1 MEVTASAPGKLFL
14 LGEYGVALGGPAV
27 VAAVD
32 RHLTC
37 RARRVPGTGILRIR
51 TPSSEWTGPLR
62 ADDVTDVPIACRYA
76 AAAAVVGASLAGWK
90 DVDLSLETT
99 SALDGSG
106 PKVGLGGSAATVAA
120 VLAAVAR
127 LADDETMDA
136 RRRAGLGVAIHRHVQ
151 GGGSGADVV
160 GITFGGL
167 RSVRGL
173 APEPPPMTLAACGD
187 GVDFETAPISLP
199 TGQMLAVVATG
210 EAARTGP
217 RVAKFVDAALGR
229 RGNAAATVLTSWAD
243 GMGSAVEALRVACS
257 RGSAARARDA
267 VHLGRRLFD
276 RLGALAGIPVWTP
289 TLRRACNAQT
299 GAPQAAIKPSG
310 AGGGDCA
317 IALCE
322 VRQQAELARAWR
334 ASGLQPLD
342 LSVSEHGARASVM
355 PEEG

>member
-14 LGEYGVALGGPAV
+14 LGEYGVALGGPAI

-37 RARRVPGTGILRIR
+37 RARRVPGTGLLRIR
-51 TPSSEWTGPLR
+51 TPASEWAGPLR
-62 ADDVTDVPIACRYA
+62 TDDVTDVPMACRYA
-76 AAAAVVGASLAGWK
+76 AAAAVVGANLVGWR
-90 DVDLSLETT
+90 DVDLSLETE

-127 LADDETMDA
+127 LADDRTMDA
-136 RRRAGLGVAIHRHVQ
+136 PRRAGLGVAIHRHVQ

-167 RSVRGL
+167 RSVGGL
-173 APEPPPMTLAACGD
+173 APKSPPSTLAACRD
-187 GVDFETAPISLP
+187 GVEFETAPIALP
-199 TGQMLAVVATG
+199 AGQKLAVVATG
-210 EAARTGP
+210 EAAPTGP

-229 RGNAAATVLTSWAD
+229 RGNAAAAVVTSWAD
-243 GMGSAVEALRVACS
+243 GMASAAEALRLACS
-257 RGSAARARDA
+257 RGSAAEAREA
-267 VHLGRRLFD
+267 VYLGRRLFD
-276 RLGALAGIPVWTP
+276 RLGGLAGIPVWTP

-299 GAPQAAIKPSG
+299 RAPQAAIKPSG

-322 VRQQAELARAWR
+322 VGQQAELERAWR

-342 LSVSEHGARASVM
+342 LSVSDHGARASVM
-355 PEEG
+355 PQEG